1 MRSWCIRDHPRSR
14 GGNRHAHGIEPL
26 CWGPSPL
33 ARGKRNAPIR
43 HGHRTGTIPA
53 RAGETRSRCGAGR
66 GCRDHPRSRGGNCCA
81 TRGRC
86 WPQGPSPLARGKHVP
101 DAALAVDAGT
111 IPARAG
117 ETVAQLAGDA
127 GLRDH
132 PRSRGGNSINETGKY
147 VGKGPSP
154 LARGKRSE
162 GTNRERR
169 LGTIPARAG
178 ETTLR

>member
-1 MRSWCIRDHPRSR
+1 MHQSGTD
-14 GGNRHAHGIEPL
+14 
-26 CWGPSPL
+26 
-33 ARGKRNAPIR
+33 
-43 HGHRTGTIPA
+43 TGL
-53 RAGETRSRCGAGR
+53 
-66 GCRDHPRSRGGNCCA
+66 
-81 TRGRC
+81 
-86 WPQGPSPLARGKHVP
+86 GPSPLARGKHVP